1 MAAGKKIKVGSA
13 APKKKAG
20 LERILKKFPPP
31 KKPPPT
37 KPAKSLAAKQV
48 RQPVVKNFLDPMAN
62 MPAPLLV
69 ADGKALA
76 HTGLVS
82 EDFIVGDTN
91 TTILLVTNTGG
102 SGSVGVLF
110 DVDPA
115 GTVIAASRK
124 VLTIPTM
131 AASDTEGGPSASR
144 PMKFGVSVV
153 NCSNALKRGGRVT
166 YLNSSQRLP
175 GRADPPNQYGPLLTG
190 IKSCPYRRRICGDT
204 LSTPTQLVGFP
215 IDHARYNTFVPH
227 AGTLDFQEFLSHV
240 LGASAID
247 SPADRPMSIVAYI
260 FDPVADRQDYSVTIR
275 AAMYTRW
282 PLTSVPGQ
290 SMKHMP
296 TSTAAHI
303 NAVHTHNEETA
314 NDLVHIAEGGVIAN
328 VAPKLFGAARGGL
341 AAAQGYLNRGAM
353 AAAEELVEVL
363 GPEAAFVAAG
373 AL

>member
-1 MAAGKKIKVGSA
+1 MAAGKKIKMGSA

-20 LERILKKFPPP
+20 LEKILKKKKAPPA
-31 KKPPPT
+31 
-37 KPAKSLAAKQV
+37 KPAKSLAVKQV

-82 EDFIVGDTN
+82 DDFIVGDTN

-102 SGSVGVLF
+102 SGSVGVIF

-115 GTVIAASRK
+115 GTVVSASRK

-131 AASDTEGGPSASR
+131 AAADAAGGPSASR

-175 GRADPPNQYGPLLTG
+175 GRAELPDQYGPLLTG
-190 IKSCPYRRRICGDT
+190 IKSSPYRRRICGDT
-204 LSTPTQLVGFP
+204 LSKPTQLVGFP

-227 AGTLDFQEFLSHV
+227 AGTLDFSEFLSHV
-240 LGASAID
+240 MGASTID
-247 SPADRPMSIVAYI
+247 QPADRPMSIVAYV

-341 AAAQGYLNRGAM
+341 TAAQGYLNRGAM
-353 AAAEELVEVL
+353 AAVEELVEVV
-363 GPEAAFVAAG
+363 GPEAAVAAAG

>member
-1 MAAGKKIKVGSA
+1 
-13 APKKKAG
+13 
-20 LERILKKFPPP
+20 
-31 KKPPPT
+31 
-37 KPAKSLAAKQV
+37 
-48 RQPVVKNFLDPMAN
+48 
-62 MPAPLLV
+62 
-69 ADGKALA
+69 
-76 HTGLVS
+76 
-82 EDFIVGDTN
+82 
-91 TTILLVTNTGG
+91 
-102 SGSVGVLF
+102 
-110 DVDPA
+110 
-115 GTVIAASRK
+115 
-124 VLTIPTM
+124 
-131 AASDTEGGPSASR
+131 
-144 PMKFGVSVV
+144 
-153 NCSNALKRGGRVT
+153 
-166 YLNSSQRLP
+166 
-175 GRADPPNQYGPLLTG
+175 
-190 IKSCPYRRRICGDT
+190 
-204 LSTPTQLVGFP
+204 
-215 IDHARYNTFVPH
+215 
-227 AGTLDFQEFLSHV
+227 
-240 LGASAID
+240 
-247 SPADRPMSIVAYI
+247 MSIVAYI